1 MNNQV
6 TITEIE
12 EMLETSRQYFKE
24 KLLNGEF
31 EVVEQGSHT
40 IKLSVD
46 GYIFQIWTGNMD
58 IKESRKQYSYQCVG
72 AVEPIDLKLTN
83 EESTILTF
91 KLIPIVK
98 KYINDVEI
106 KELEKRLSELKK

>member
-12 EMLETSRQYFKE
+12 EMLETARRYFKA

-58 IKESRKQYSYQCVG
+58 IKEIRKQYSNQCVG
-72 AVEPIDLKLTN
+72 IVEPIDLKLTN

-91 KLIPIVK
+91 KLIPIVE